1 MNERRVRMAAVALL
15 LAVFVLIPRPSA
27 VVSLPDGDRHIAAG
41 GTLMFVRP
49 ADFGLALHPDQI
61 LVQSVIPPCDHNFD
75 YCLYY
80 LAPTFEG
87 TTFKSAGVRIQA
99 RKDLVTSPQCLWTP
113 PAGYTD
119 FEPIVHDG
127 LGYSTSTFAPIHD
140 AGMGHFAEGVL
151 YRLSVDTVCYEVET
165 RIAQSQF
172 SHYPPGAIEPFTSD
186 DEALM
191 QSRLDE
197 VVASIRLV
205 ERPGERLFNH

>member
-1 MNERRVRMAAVALL
+1 M
-15 LAVFVLIPRPSA
+15 
-27 VVSLPDGDRHIAAG
+27 
-41 GTLMFVRP
+41 
-49 ADFGLALHPDQI
+49 DFGLALHPDQI

-87 TTFKSAGVRIQA
+87 TTFKSEGVRIQA
-99 RKDLVTSPQCLWTP
+99 RKGLVTAPSVFGRPRRVIPT
-113 PAGYTD
+113 

-165 RIAQSQF
+165 RIAQSRI
-172 SHYPPGAIEPFTSD
+172 PLP
-186 DEALM
+186 
-191 QSRLDE
+191 SRRRRAVHL
-197 VVASIRLV
+197 R
-205 ERPGERLFNH
+205 R